1 MEAATL
7 HLAQKAKFLAVSF
20 FNFENVSDHDHEEA
34 SMSGCVTRRVKN

>member
-20 FNFENVSDHDHEEA
+20 VYFENVSDHDHEEA